1 MIGFQLASCWGS
13 MRYFILI
20 LLSFMMLPANAVTSV
35 DLYKTEVVVQS
46 NEPQIEQEAR
56 VEGMKQVLIR
66 ITGNLHVVDN
76 PDIKKALAESEN
88 YLSQFGFVEV
98 NQQLVFRL
106 EFNAKLIREL
116 LTTAHLAIWPSE
128 RTQVLVWLIE
138 NQDFQRTIFWENI
151 ESSEIETL
159 KQAAEYRGLPVTIP
173 IGDFDDITQVQAS
186 DLWAGFVRPISVASA
201 RYSPDAVLV
210 IRNEADKAT
219 WSLYDQSPQHMV
231 DVQMTPQTGA
241 ATGEQ
246 RFGRIIDSVTQYYV
260 AKNSLVVE
268 GESSKSIL
276 VQVDNLPH
284 AMAFFSVEKALQSMS
299 SVASVDV
306 VKLGD
311 LYAVYRVHLL
321 SRPENFKNEA
331 LNHPNL
337 TMDQEAIL
345 GLKPAPISS
354 IILPSADQQEA
365 LPVPQGDIEQQ
376 ELDGDVV
383 STEGEVV
390 RPAIQIEPDYIYHWQ
405 NN

>member
-1 MIGFQLASCWGS
+1 
-13 MRYFILI
+13 MRYFILMM
-20 LLSFMMLPANAVTSV
+20 LSFMMLPAHAVTSV

-46 NEPQIEQEAR
+46 NDPQIEQEAR

-66 ITGNLHVVDN
+66 ITGDLQVVDN

-98 NQQLVFRL
+98 NQQLVLRL
-106 EFNAKLIREL
+106 EFNAKLIRDL
-116 LTTAHLAIWPSE
+116 LTTAHLAIWPNE
-128 RTQVLVWLIE
+128 RTKVLVWLID

-151 ESSEIETL
+151 DSSEVETL
-159 KQAAEYRGLPVTIP
+159 KRAAQYRGLPVIIP

-186 DLWAGFVRPISVASA
+186 DLWAGFVGPISAASA

-219 WSLYDQSPQHMV
+219 WSLYDQSPKNMV
-231 DVQMTPQTGA
+231 DIHLNPQTGA

-246 RFGRIIDSVTQYYV
+246 RLGRIIDSVTQYYV

-284 AMAFFSVEKALQSMS
+284 AMAFFSAEKALQSMS

-321 SRPENFKNEA
+321 SRAENFKNEA

-337 TMDQEAIL
+337 TMDQEAL
-345 GLKPAPISS
+345 SGLKPAPISAT
-354 IILPSADQQEA
+354 ILPSDQQAER
-365 LPVPQGDIEQQ
+365 PVPQEGGEQQ
-376 ELDGDVV
+376 GQKGDEMV
-383 STEGEVV
+383 SSAIEVV

-405 NN
+405 